1 MYRILYIWIL
11 SIHTCMFFWSG
22 HKRAWVSNIKK
33 SNIAFKFLNRNESSN
48 AKYGTF
54 H

>member
-1 MYRILYIWIL
+1 MNTKYTYVCSFDQVTRELGFQ
-11 SIHTCMFFWSG
+11 T
-22 HKRAWVSNIKK
+22 VSNIKK